1 MKDKIQAKME
11 VHGLLAGSLPPA
23 SLGSLQV
30 TRASRLTASYI
41 VPDLLIVN
49 PRTITGREFLG
60 DARFDLFAQVA
71 LADRSPGAAP
81 VSSGAHSFSPLP
93 LSSPLLL
100 GDGRRDR
107 IFLNQ

>member
-23 SLGSLQV
+23 SLGSRQV

-41 VPDLLIVN
+41 VPDLLIVD

-81 VSSGAHSFSPLP
+81 VSSGARRSLFFPSLFLP
-93 LSSPLLL
+93 PCCLATVV
-100 GDGRRDR
+100 GG
-107 IFLNQ
+107 